1 MYQKPPSE
9 PTFAEKHWKPL
20 FALVGFIVLVLWFF
34 LFCFRVVGVG
44 QVGILTTFGHV
55 SSQINSGVVVKAPWP
70 FQKLDTFD
78 IRTQKD
84 SADIA
89 AASQDLQDVNATIIT
104 NYHVDGSKIGEL
116 YSTVGTGYKDRLI
129 DPAIQES
136 FKATTAQYP
145 VSDMVT
151 KRPELKAKA
160 LDLLKARLAKRGIIV
175 EDISVTNLKFS
186 AAYAQAIEQKQ
197 VAQQQAD
204 QAKYLAEKATNEAA
218 AKVAQAKGEAEAQS
232 IVQQSLTP
240 ELLQK
245 MSIEKWD
252 GKLPTVTSGATPFIN
267 VK

>member
-1 MYQKPPSE
+1 MYKEPPS
-9 PTFAEKHWKPL
+9 FFSVHRKPIL
-20 FALVGFIVLVLWFF
+20 IIGGLVAAVLWF
-34 LFCFRVVGVG
+34 LIFCFRTVGVG
-44 QVGILTTFGHV
+44 QVGILTSFGKV
-55 SSQINSGVVVKAPWP
+55 TSQINSGVVIKAPYP
-70 FQKLDTFD
+70 FQALDTFD

-84 SADIA
+84 SADVA
-89 AASQDLQDVNATIIT
+89 AASQDLQDVNATIVT
-104 NYHVDGSKIGEL
+104 NYHVDGSKIGTL
-116 YSTVGTGYKDRLI
+116 YTTVGTDYKARLI

-160 LDLLKARLAKRGIIV
+160 LEILKDRLAKRGIIV

-186 AAYAQAIEQKQ
+186 PAYAQAIEQKQ

-218 AKVAQAKGEAEAQS
+218 AKVAAAKGEAEAQS

-245 MSIEKWD
+245 MSIEKWN
-252 GKLPTVTSGATPFIN
+252 GVLPTVTSGATPFIN